1 MKLNNRFIFGILS
14 LLLAAVIAFVAL
26 PTIARQTNG
35 KEEIVRI
42 TQPVL
47 KGEQISS
54 ENAEVVEVG
63 GYNLPSNIAHQLSDV
78 NGLYATADLAV
89 GDYILTSKIS
99 SVPVSSDVALNSIP
113 SGKVA
118 ISLTVK
124 TLASGLSDK
133 LQPGD
138 IIRIYHFLDTA
149 AEVPE
154 LRFVKVLSVTD
165 SDGINVDNAKEPT
178 EDEEKQQSATITVL
192 ASPEQAKIITGL
204 ENDGVAHVALISRN
218 NDKLADELLA
228 EQDKTLQEI
237 YFPETLIEEEAADA
251 ENSDVESEPQETE
264 TAESAQSTNE
274 TAPSAE
280 KSNQGRRIFVMGKV
294 ITVWGSPGSG
304 KSMFCC
310 ILAKALT
317 RDKRK
322 AIIINADMNVPMLPV
337 WLPEQIIQT
346 NTSIG
351 QVLSSVEI
359 DTSLVAS
366 HVTVLKNYPF
376 IGMMGYAAGENPLS
390 YPEVKYTMVLQLIH
404 AAAKLVDFVILDCS
418 TSMTNVFTP
427 AAIEAGDVVIR
438 ILTPDLKGINYLKA
452 HQPLLVDERFRFS
465 EHMTFAGLARPFHAL
480 DEMGYIIGGFDG
492 LLPYSKEIDR
502 CATEGGMFKAITY
515 CNPKYTASL
524 NKVLEILE
532 QMELAEQSEDDA
544 AYECEEDADE

>member
-113 SGKVA
+113 SGK
-118 ISLTVK
+118 
-124 TLASGLSDK
+124 LASGLSDK

-237 YFPETLIEEEAADA
+237 YFPETLIEEEAADT
-251 ENSDVESEPQETE
+251 ENSDAEGEPQETVNAE
-264 TAESAQSTNE
+264 TAQSTNE

-280 KSNQGRRIFVMGKV
+280 
-294 ITVWGSPGSG
+294 
-304 KSMFCC
+304 
-310 ILAKALT
+310 
-317 RDKRK
+317 
-322 AIIINADMNVPMLPV
+322 
-337 WLPEQIIQT
+337 
-346 NTSIG
+346 
-351 QVLSSVEI
+351 
-359 DTSLVAS
+359 
-366 HVTVLKNYPF
+366 
-376 IGMMGYAAGENPLS
+376 
-390 YPEVKYTMVLQLIH
+390 
-404 AAAKLVDFVILDCS
+404 
-418 TSMTNVFTP
+418 
-427 AAIEAGDVVIR
+427 
-438 ILTPDLKGINYLKA
+438 
-452 HQPLLVDERFRFS
+452 
-465 EHMTFAGLARPFHAL
+465 
-480 DEMGYIIGGFDG
+480 
-492 LLPYSKEIDR
+492 
-502 CATEGGMFKAITY
+502 
-515 CNPKYTASL
+515 
-524 NKVLEILE
+524 
-532 QMELAEQSEDDA
+532 
-544 AYECEEDADE
+544 